1 MSEGLHQTGIHY
13 EDSPPLQSLAGDS
26 LCEPKLLGHQDTKE
40 SLSKENQEPFSP
52 SPFMLGA
59 KVELTGF
66 RTWVRFAAGRMFV
79 ANRQLSAAGRLRSA
93 CYRQARLLWFWVTII
108 SWPQTFQQT
117 SDRQVTVQQ
126 GCRATGWV
134 SPLRS
139 TGFPKAALQLR

>member
-1 MSEGLHQTGIHY
+1 MRVSIRQVYIMKTLHPSKAWRGWGWGGLC
-13 EDSPPLQSLAGDS
+13 D
-26 LCEPKLLGHQDTKE
+26 PKLSGHQDTKE

-79 ANRQLSAAGRLRSA
+79 ENRQLSAAGRLRSA
-93 CYRQARLLWFWVTII
+93 CYRQARFLWFWVTII
-108 SWPQTFQQT
+108 SWPQAFQQT
-117 SDRQVTVQQ
+117 SDSPA
-126 GCRATGWV
+126 GLPATDWV

-139 TGFPKAALQLR
+139 TGFTKAALQLR